1 VGQPVKVGEHRQKKK
16 KPKGC
21 SCERPAAMMVTHERP
36 GFLMATVTSFLVTAP
51 DTHLY
56 VFDDG
61 SETKEKLTELNT
73 VKSLGVEVVK
83 FPHRGFAETWLDA
96 FRYAKENFVAYDSLV
111 MLEDDIVFAQGWLDV
126 LAKMQRGIAELG
138 FKQGFTSC
146 LRPHLRPQ
154 SNVVELNGVE
164 AYQSMA
170 HTWHVNMVPFELV
183 EKINIIED
191 SVKEVKKSTRGL
203 GLDVYLV
210 GNLAHRLKRVSFV
223 AMQSWVGHMG
233 FNHSLVASQG
243 FGSCKHPGVNL
254 VEELQSLTRGF
265 EKQCATC

>member
-1 VGQPVKVGEHRQKKK
+1 MKVGEHKKEDS

-21 SCERPAAMMVTHERP
+21 PCDRPVAMMVTHERT
-36 GFLMATVTSFLVTAP
+36 GFLMATVTSFLLTAP

-61 SETKEKLTELNT
+61 SKSKEKEIELDM
-73 VKSLGVEVVK
+73 VKSMGIEVVR

-111 MLEDDIVFAQGWLDV
+111 MLEDDIVFARGWLDV
-126 LAKMQRGIAELG
+126 LTEMQQGIADLG

-146 LRPHLRPQ
+146 LRPHLRAQ
-154 SNVVELNGVE
+154 STVVNLGGVE

-170 HTWHVNMVPFELV
+170 HTWHVNMVPFDLL
-183 EKINIIED
+183 KRMDIIEK
-191 SVKEVKKSTRGL
+191 SVEEVNKSKAGR

-210 GNLAHRLKRVSFV
+210 GNIAHRLKCVSFV

-233 FNHSLVASQG
+233 FDSSLVAAQG

-254 VEELQSLTRGF
+254 VDELSSLANGF
-265 EKQCATC
+265 ERGRAR